1 LSTSNIGVPKKFFVT
16 GLILILLLSIIINV
30 GLSTLLGSTGPQGEM
45 GPVGLQGIEGDVGP
59 VGPQGEQGPQGLTGA
74 TGSQGPQGEIGSQ
87 GPPGVNVVETVYIES
102 VKDIGV
108 DIQNL
113 GKITIDVSTDG
124 VVYLSVAAYVI
135 VFDDQTTCSLGLG
148 TETDVL
154 DLHQTYVGDYDG
166 SITVLQRRAYSASS
180 HVVVSVT
187 AGTHTFFVNAQKS
200 TVFNAYDVNIGGIYL
215 SAVFY
220 EV

>member
-1 LSTSNIGVPKKFFVT
+1 MSSSNIGVSKKFFVT
-16 GLILILLLSIIINV
+16 GLILILLLSIIISV
-30 GLSTLLGSTGPQGEM
+30 GLSSLLGITGPQGEM

-59 VGPQGEQGPQGLTGA
+59 QGEQGPQGLIGTI
-74 TGSQGPQGEIGSQ
+74 GSQGPQGEIGPQ
-87 GPPGVNVVETVYIES
+87 GPPGVNVVETVFIDS
-102 VKDIGV
+102 VRDIGIDV
-108 DIQNL
+108 QNL
-113 GKITIDVSTDG
+113 GKITIDVPTDG

-135 VFDDQTTCSLGLG
+135 VFGDQTTCSLGLG

-166 SITVLQRRAYSASS
+166 SSTVLQRRAYSASS
-180 HVVVSVT
+180 HAVVSVT

-200 TVFNAYDVNIGGIYL
+200 TVFNAYDVNIGDIYL

>member
-1 LSTSNIGVPKKFFVT
+1 MSTSNIGVPKKFFVT

-59 VGPQGEQGPQGLTGA
+59 VGSQGEQGLIGI

-87 GPPGVNVVETVYIES
+87 GPSGVNVVETVYIES

-113 GKITIDVSTDG
+113 VKIR
-124 VVYLSVAAYVI
+124 LM
-135 VFDDQTTCSLGLG
+135 FQLMGLF
-148 TETDVL
+148 
-154 DLHQTYVGDYDG
+154 
-166 SITVLQRRAYSASS
+166 I
-180 HVVVSVT
+180 
-187 AGTHTFFVNAQKS
+187 FP
-200 TVFNAYDVNIGGIYL
+200 
-215 SAVFY
+215 
-220 EV
+220 